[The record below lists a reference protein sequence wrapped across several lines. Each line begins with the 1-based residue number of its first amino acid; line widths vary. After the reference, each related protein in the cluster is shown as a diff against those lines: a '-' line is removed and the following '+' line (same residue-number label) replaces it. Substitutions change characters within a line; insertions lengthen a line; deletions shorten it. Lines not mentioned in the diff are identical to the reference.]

1 MKGRLTVMRGF
12 LAAGLTALVLVACAT
27 GQTAQTAKTPEQIV
41 EERQQVMKKNGEAW
55 KHVQDQLKAG
65 TIEGI
70 ATDAQTMAS
79 NGKMI
84 PALFP
89 QGSMT
94 DKSKAKP
101 EVWQKWPEFEA
112 AANNLVAQS
121 EKLRAAAQSNDKA
134 AVETVAKD
142 FGRQACGTCHQ
153 PFRVPPPQ
161 QPR

>member
-1 MKGRLTVMRGF
+1 MKRRLTVQQGIVTAGIAGLV
-12 LAAGLTALVLVACAT
+12 LAACA
-27 GQTAQTAKTPEQIV
+27 TAQTAKTPEQIV
-41 EERQQVMKKNGEAW
+41 EERQAVMKKNGDAW

-70 ATDAQTMAS
+70 AADAETMAA

-84 PALFP
+84 PSLFP

-112 AANNLVAQS
+112 AAKNLVAQS
-121 EKLRAAAQSNDKA
+121 EKLRDAAKTNDKA

>member
-1 MKGRLTVMRGF
+1 MKGRLTVTRSVVAAGIAALA
-12 LAAGLTALVLVACAT
+12 LAACTSA
-27 GQTAQTAKTPEQIV
+27 QTAQPGKTPEQIV

-70 ATDAQTMAS
+70 AADAETMAA
-79 NGKMI
+79 NGKRI
-84 PALFP
+84 PSLFP
-89 QGSMT
+89 QGAMT

-112 AANNLVAQS
+112 AAKNMVAQS
-121 EKLRAAAQSNDKA
+121 EKLRDAAKTNDKA
-134 AVETVAKD
+134 AVEAVAKD